1 MNDVKKDIF
10 HGLLYLPAP
19 FSLEGK
25 IRVIFVACDLRKESS
40 ERMGD
45 EMIVTVEELKRLED
59 TDIRDLR
66 REDLDNAG
74 DIVID
79 RQKSANQRMRE
90 FLEKT
95 KNPYA
100 ENVGEYIL
108 QVTYSKTSEE
118 TLEALRKKHEAL
130 MEQLSEA
137 ENKIRELN
145 RMKVHENFAVTRLT
159 DGLLDEYVE
168 SIEVHLGNEV
178 KISWK

>member
-1 MNDVKKDIF
+1 MTSVGDCKLNNES
-10 HGLLYLPAP
+10 LLSLRVLGEILMFRRL

-40 ERMGD
+40 ERTGD

-118 TLEALRKKHEAL
+118 TLEDK
-130 MEQLSEA
+130 MIQLA
-137 ENKIRELN
+137 K
-145 RMKVHENFAVTRLT
+145 RMTRIPL
-159 DGLLDEYVE
+159 
-168 SIEVHLGNEV
+168 
-178 KISWK
+178 